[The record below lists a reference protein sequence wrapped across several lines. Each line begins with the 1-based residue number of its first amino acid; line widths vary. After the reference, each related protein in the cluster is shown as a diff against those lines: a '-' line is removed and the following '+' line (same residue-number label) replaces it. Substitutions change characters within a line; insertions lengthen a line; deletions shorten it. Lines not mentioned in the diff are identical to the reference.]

1 MFDLRVEIYKK
12 LVLEEKNLKFE
23 KNIGETVKWKN
34 QKDNLSETPQHK
46 KFNNFLEWI
55 KEKQITINMNL
66 FKEYFNF
73 DKPTDLKKKLFE
85 IKDKDKNSEFVKLI
99 KVRWSNW
106 KDKIK
111 KMSEDEKKNN

>member
-1 MFDLRVEIYKK
+1 
-12 LVLEEKNLKFE
+12 
-23 KNIGETVKWKN
+23 
-34 QKDNLSETPQHK
+34 
-46 KFNNFLEWI
+46 
-55 KEKQITINMNL
+55 MNL

-99 KVRWSNW
+99 KVRWSNS

-111 KMSEDEKKNN
+111 KMSEDEKKIIKKPDEILKIVKEIFEFNKQIQSRQGLKILTPN

>member
-1 MFDLRVEIYKK
+1 M
-12 LVLEEKNLKFE
+12 
-23 KNIGETVKWKN
+23 
-34 QKDNLSETPQHK
+34 SETPQHK

-99 KVRWSNW
+99 KVRWSNS

-111 KMSEDEKKNN
+111 KMSEDEKKIIKKPDEILKIVKEIFEFNKQIQSRQGLKILTPN

>member
-1 MFDLRVEIYKK
+1 M
-12 LVLEEKNLKFE
+12 
-23 KNIGETVKWKN
+23 
-34 QKDNLSETPQHK
+34 SETPQHK

-99 KVRWSNW
+99 KVRWSNS

-111 KMSEDEKKNN
+111 KMPEDEKKKIIKKPDEILKILEEIFEFNKQIQSRQGLKILTQD